1 MFVSC
6 RPPFPLDNGARI
18 RTYHLLSGLAAS
30 FDTVLVTFERD
41 PWDDRGAVPIEELRA
56 LLPNVEI
63 LTAPP
68 PTRNKRVSQL
78 ASLLGRSS
86 WTLAYYQTSALA
98 SAVRRAARTHHPE
111 LIHFDDPHVA
121 LLAPIANAVNVYSAH
136 NIEGT
141 ILRLQSR
148 VGSPARRIFHTIEAR
163 KVDREEA
170 WMWRTVDLC
179 LAVSLLDAAAMKAH
193 GGRVEICPNGVDPV
207 ERLPLRTPGRDEPLR
222 LLFVGSGN
230 YLPYERGLAWMVR
243 EVLPRLRSRAAV
255 TFTVV
260 GEPPNNPVVASDVY
274 YVGRVVSVVRHYAD
288 ADVVV
293 VPVFE
298 GSGTRL
304 KIIEAAAYGRPVVS
318 TRLGAEGLP
327 LAAGE
332 HYLQAD
338 DAADF
343 ANAVL
348 QCAAGYRDPESSG
361 LLRML
366 DAAQQAIEPLMWPRI
381 VENLVGLYR
390 AELERSEQQGLD
402 DGRARRARHVDS
414 SLGAQ

>member
-1 MFVSC
+1 M
-6 RPPFPLDNGARI
+6 
-18 RTYHLLSGLAAS
+18 
-30 FDTVLVTFERD
+30 
-41 PWDDRGAVPIEELRA
+41 
-56 LLPNVEI
+56 
-63 LTAPP
+63 
-68 PTRNKRVSQL
+68 

-86 WTLAYYQTSALA
+86 WTLGCYDASALA
-98 SAVRRAARTHHPE
+98 VAVARAVRTHHPE

-148 VGSPARRIFHTIEAR
+148 AGSPVRRLFNTIEAL
-163 KVDREEA
+163 KVDHEEA
-170 WMWRTVDLC
+170 RVCRTVDLC
-179 LAVSLLDAAAMKAH
+179 LAVSSLDAAAMKAH
-193 GGRVEICPNGVDPV
+193 GGRVAICPNGVDPV
-207 ERLPLRTPGRDEPLR
+207 ERLPLRTPGWNEPLR

-255 TFTVV
+255 TFNVV
-260 GEPPNNPVVASDVY
+260 GEPPHNPVDGDDVC
-274 YVGRVVSVVRHYAD
+274 YVGRVASVAPHYAD

-327 LAAGE
+327 LVASE
-332 HYLQAD
+332 HYFEAD

-343 ANAVL
+343 ADAVL
-348 QCAAGYRDPESSG
+348 QCADWYRDPESSG

-366 DAAQQAIEPLMWPRI
+366 DAAQKAIEPLMWSRI

-390 AELERSEQQGLD
+390 TELERSGAQWLD
-402 DGRARRARHVDS
+402 PGRASRSRHVDS
-414 SLGAQ
+414 SHGEQ